1 MKLATCVYN
10 GKEIVAVVTAD
21 ESAVVPVKALGYAF
35 ESMNELIRGTDKAVL
50 AEMSAAAE
58 AFAEKIPLESVRLL
72 APIPH
77 PVRDVICMGLNYK
90 AHADEM
96 ADALKEQR
104 TERVWPIYFG
114 KAVDRCRGTGEDIP
128 SHKGF
133 ISTLDYECELGVILG
148 RDVRDVNSDEVAD
161 CIFGYAVLN
170 DVTGRELSRHKQN
183 YFMKSLDGSC
193 PMGPWIVTAD
203 EIAYPPKLRIQ
214 LSVNGEKRQDGNT
227 ADMIFGVSEI
237 VSELSRGVT
246 LPAGCIFAT
255 GSPTGI
261 GFGMNPPVFL
271 QDGDEMVCTIEGI
284 GTLVNRVSD
293 SAR

>member
-1 MKLATCVYN
+1 M
-10 GKEIVAVVTAD
+10 AVVTKD
-21 ESAVVPVKALGYAF
+21 EKFVVPIRKLGYDF
-35 ESMNELIRGTDKAVL
+35 KDMNDLIRRTDKAQL
-50 AEMSAAAE
+50 AEMAAAAE
-58 AFAEKIPLESVRLL
+58 VSEGRLPLTEVQLL

-77 PVRDVICMGLNYK
+77 PVRDVVCMGLNYK

-104 TERVWPIYFG
+104 TERTWPIYFG
-114 KAVDRCRGTGEDIP
+114 KAVDRCRGTGETIP
-128 SHKGF
+128 SHKDF
-133 ISTLDYECELGVILG
+133 ISTLDYECELAVILG
-148 RDVRDVNSDEVAD
+148 KDAFNVSAEDVEDYV
-161 CIFGYAVLN
+161 FGYAILN

-214 LSVNGEKRQDGNT
+214 LSVNGEPRQDGNT
-227 ADMIFGVSEI
+227 ADMIFGVSEL

-271 QDGDEMVCTIEGI
+271 KDGDEMVCTIEGL
-284 GTLVNRVSD
+284 GTLVNTVSD